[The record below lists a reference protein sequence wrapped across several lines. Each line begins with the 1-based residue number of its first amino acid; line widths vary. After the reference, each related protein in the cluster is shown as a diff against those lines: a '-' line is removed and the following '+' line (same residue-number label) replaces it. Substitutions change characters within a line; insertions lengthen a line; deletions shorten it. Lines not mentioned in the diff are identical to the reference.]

1 MATTICRIE
10 ISGQTIPFVGK
21 PKFKLGTRKREGKT
35 DINGVTRF
43 SETLDDSA
51 SMITFELDNQDKDS
65 RDLMIDFYKRPLTR
79 NGEGTLIATITYDND
94 PSNPINL
101 SGGSLEDLPEIED
114 GGTTTYTFKFNSY
127 AETL

>member
-1 MATTICRIE
+1 MATTIGRIE
-10 ISGQTIPFVGK
+10 INGQAISFIGK
-21 PKFKLGTRKREGKT
+21 PKFKLGTRKRESKT

-51 SMITFELDNQDKDS
+51 SMIAFDLDNQDKDS
-65 RDLMIDFYKRPLTR
+65 RDLMVDFRHSPFTR
-79 NGEGTLIATITYDND
+79 NGEGTLIASITYDND
-94 PSNPINL
+94 PSSPINL
-101 SGGSLEDLPEIED
+101 TGGSLEDLPEIED